1 MKRKL
6 YAELIILI
14 LLALCAV
21 SACGAAESD
30 TPEEPDYLQIAV
42 DVVREQYPG
51 IDPMDETE
59 YCLFDIAG
67 LSDRSIEFTTK
78 SIQHGGI
85 SVDVSTDGKVLKMN
99 VDLEGPSCDNLFDR
113 YWKIHGFFGYWSQD
127 LWVQLDRDKEGLEA
141 GTIDG
146 KVLQATHFP
155 EETSVKI
162 GHEEAQQLAVK
173 ATGKPETEVNTC
185 VLVDASPHPVWIMRL
200 LITCDLLIGIDAET
214 GETVFTEEYYVDET
228 PVYAMYS
235 MPETRYEF
243 ERKFSGAAP
252 SPTPQPDGKP
262 WFWGMDYVPRDIW
275 EQAEAFMTANRIDPD
290 DSNKLAEEWDRAFGI
305 IDFWPQEYQAFY
317 SLFVNSERI
326 PDIPDPDYLLFPDPE
341 KIPQKE
347 IEAAALRAVLSLAD
361 TKTIKD
367 REDRLKASSTLY
379 SDSRRP
385 DREGEKYGKPVWWV
399 WFHEYDEKQQG
410 WSSIAAYA
418 ILDEDGNV
426 LTAGLGEI

>member
-6 YAELIILI
+6 YAALITVII
-14 LLALCAV
+14 LALCSM
-21 SACGAAESD
+21 SACGSAESS
-30 TPEEPDYLQIAV
+30 TSEEPDYLQIAADAV
-42 DVVREQYPG
+42 QEQYPG

-85 SVDVSTDGKVLKMN
+85 SVDVSADGNVLEVN
-99 VDLEGPSCDNLFDR
+99 VDTEGPSCDNLFER
-113 YWKIHGFFGYWSQD
+113 YRDIHGYFGHWDQD
-127 LWVQLDRDKEGLEA
+127 LWVQLDRDKEGLDA
-141 GTIDG
+141 NTIDG
-146 KVLQATHFP
+146 KVLQATRFP

-173 ATGKPETEVNTC
+173 ATGQPETEVNTC
-185 VLVDASPHPVWIMRL
+185 VLVEASPNPVWIMRL
-200 LITCDLLIGIDAET
+200 LITCDLVIGIDAET

-228 PVYAMYS
+228 PRYATYTT
-235 MPETRYEF
+235 PEIRHEI
-243 ERKFSGAAP
+243 ERNLTGVSP

-262 WFWGMDYVPRDIW
+262 WFWGMDFVPQEIW
-275 EQAEAFMTANRIDPD
+275 AQADAFMTANGIDPD
-290 DSNKLAEEWDRAFGI
+290 DSNKLAEEWDRTFGI

-317 SLFVNSERI
+317 SLFVDSERL
-326 PDIPDPDYLLFPDPE
+326 PDLPDPDYLPFPDPE
-341 KIPQKE
+341 KMSQKE
-347 IEAAALRAVLSLAD
+347 IEAAALSAALSLPDAE
-361 TKTIKD
+361 TIND
-367 REDRLKASSTLY
+367 PENRLKASSTLY
-379 SDSRRP
+379 SDSRNP
-385 DREGEKYGKPVWWV
+385 EQKGEKYGKPVWWV
-399 WFHEYDEKQQG
+399 WFHEYDENEQD

>member
-6 YAELIILI
+6 YAALITVIILT
-14 LLALCAV
+14 LCSM
-21 SACGAAESD
+21 SACGSAERS
-30 TPEEPDYLQIAV
+30 TPEEPDYLQIAA
-42 DVVREQYPG
+42 DAVREQYPG

-85 SVDVSTDGKVLKMN
+85 FVDVSADGKVLEMN
-99 VDLEGPSCDNLFDR
+99 VDLEDPSCDNLFDR
-113 YWKIHGFFGYWSQD
+113 YWKIHGYFGHWDQD

-146 KVLQATHFP
+146 KVLQATRFP

-162 GHEEAQQLAVK
+162 GHEEAQQLAVQ

-228 PVYAMYS
+228 PKYALYS
-235 MPETRYEF
+235 TPETRHEI
-243 ERKFSGAAP
+243 EKNLSGAAP

-262 WFWGMDYVPRDIW
+262 WFWGMDFVPRDIW
-275 EQAEAFMTANRIDPD
+275 KQAETFMTAQGISPD
-290 DSNKLAEEWDRAFGI
+290 DSNKLAKEWDRAYGT

-317 SLFVNSERI
+317 SLFITSERL
-326 PDIPDPDYLLFPDPE
+326 PDHPDYLLFPDPE
-341 KIPQKE
+341 KKSQKE
-347 IEAAALRAVLSLAD
+347 IETAALSAVLSLPYAE
-361 TKTIKD
+361 TIKG
-367 REDRLKASSTLY
+367 REDRIKASSTLY
-379 SDSRRP
+379 SDSRNPERK
-385 DREGEKYGKPVWWV
+385 GEKYGKPVWWV
-399 WFHEYDEKQQG
+399 WFHEYDDKEQD

-418 ILDEDGNV
+418 ILDENGNV
-426 LTAGLGEI
+426 LAAGLGEI

>member
-1 MKRKL
+1 
-6 YAELIILI
+6 
-14 LLALCAV
+14 
-21 SACGAAESD
+21 
-30 TPEEPDYLQIAV
+30 
-42 DVVREQYPG
+42 
-51 IDPMDETE
+51 
-59 YCLFDIAG
+59 
-67 LSDRSIEFTTK
+67 
-78 SIQHGGI
+78 
-85 SVDVSTDGKVLKMN
+85 
-99 VDLEGPSCDNLFDR
+99 
-113 YWKIHGFFGYWSQD
+113 
-127 LWVQLDRDKEGLEA
+127 
-141 GTIDG
+141 
-146 KVLQATHFP
+146 
-155 EETSVKI
+155 
-162 GHEEAQQLAVK
+162 
-173 ATGKPETEVNTC
+173 
-185 VLVDASPHPVWIMRL
+185 
-200 LITCDLLIGIDAET
+200 
-214 GETVFTEEYYVDET
+214 
-228 PVYAMYS
+228 
-235 MPETRYEF
+235 
-243 ERKFSGAAP
+243 
-252 SPTPQPDGKP
+252 
-262 WFWGMDYVPRDIW
+262 
-275 EQAEAFMTANRIDPD
+275 MTANRIDPD

-399 WFHEYDEKQQG
+399 WFHEYDEKQQD